1 MSLAMRKMMGIG
13 CGLCLLGLCG
23 CASFKESMKGFA
35 GLSTKALEEGRKDA
49 IEKSFALDYFS
60 SYTKV
65 TDILKEIGAYIYEQ
79 DVKKH
84 MIAIYVSEQDTTP
97 VGLFFTEVEKDKTKI
112 VVSSPS
118 TNAKENISKK
128 VFKALDDSLKPKKQ

>member
-35 GLSTKALEEGRKDA
+35 GVSTKALEEERKNA
-49 IEKSFALDYFS
+49 VEKSFALDYFS

-112 VVSSPS
+112 EVSSSS

-128 VFKALDDSLKPKKQ
+128 VFKALDDFLKPKKQ